1 VINRSDFTEGLIALR
16 LIRRI
21 DHTVIDLKDFTEGL
35 IAKRLISEQLSF
47 ANYSNAKTV
56 FSFVFISE
64 ISSGPRLPNF
74 PFRKALSSVAILLTL
89 RIDYFFI
96 PE

>member
-1 VINRSDFTEGLIALR
+1 MIDLKDFTEGLIALR

-64 ISSGPRLPNF
+64 ISSGLRLPNF

-89 RIDYFFI
+89 RIDSFFI